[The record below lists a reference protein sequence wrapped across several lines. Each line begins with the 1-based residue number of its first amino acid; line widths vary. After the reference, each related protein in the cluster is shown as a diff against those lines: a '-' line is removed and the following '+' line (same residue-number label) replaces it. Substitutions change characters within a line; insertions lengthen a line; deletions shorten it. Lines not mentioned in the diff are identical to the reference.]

1 VAAESDNPM
10 SEPSSSEGDESS
22 EGLSAELSV
31 DQDADTKVLKDDNQ
45 GPLAVEASYSF
56 MGPIPPPGILAGYNN
71 VIPNGA
77 DRVIK
82 MAEQEQAHRHN
93 IETTI
98 VGKESFEKRVGLVF
112 AFILALSVLGV
123 SSYLLIFT
131 EKSGYGLTVFIIELG
146 GLVWAFLG
154 AKEKRQRD
162 ISEEESAE

>member
-1 VAAESDNPM
+1 MAAESDNPM
-10 SEPSSSEGDESS
+10 SEPSSGESDESS

-131 EKSGYGLTVFIIELG
+131 EKSRYGLTVFIIELG

>member
-1 VAAESDNPM
+1 MPES
-10 SEPSSSEGDESS
+10 SSSEGGESS

-31 DQDADTKVLKDDNQ
+31 DQGADTKVLKDDNQ

-56 MGPIPPPGILAGYNN
+56 MGPIPPPAILAGYND

-77 DRVIK
+77 DRVIR
-82 MAEQEQAHRHN
+82 MAEKEQAHRHD

-98 VGKESFEKRVGLVF
+98 VSKESFEKRVGLVF

-154 AKEKRQRD
+154 AKQKRQRD
-162 ISEEESAE
+162 AGEEGSAE

>member
-10 SEPSSSEGDESS
+10 SEPSSSEGSESS
-22 EGLSAELSV
+22 EGLPVEVSV

-45 GPLAVEASYSF
+45 GPLALEASYSF

-82 MAEQEQAHRHN
+82 MAEKEQAHRHA
-93 IETTI
+93 IESTI

-131 EKSGYGLTVFIIELG
+131 EKSGYGLSVFIIELG

-154 AKEKRQRD
+154 AREKRQRD
-162 ISEEESAE
+162 IIEEESAE

>member
-1 VAAESDNPM
+1 M
-10 SEPSSSEGDESS
+10 SESSSSEGDESS
-22 EGLSAELSV
+22 KGLSAELSV
-31 DQDADTKVLKDDNQ
+31 DQDAGTEVLKDDNQ

-82 MAEQEQAHRHN
+82 MAEKEQAHRHN

-98 VGKESFEKRVGLVF
+98 VGKESFEKRVGLIF

-123 SSYLLIFT
+123 SGYLLIFT

>member
-1 VAAESDNPM
+1 M

-22 EGLSAELSV
+22 EGLSAELYV
-31 DQDADTKVLKDDNQ
+31 DQDAGTKVLKDDNQ

-82 MAEQEQAHRHN
+82 MAEKEQAHRHN

-162 ISEEESAE
+162 ISE

>member
-98 VGKESFEKRVGLVF
+98 VGKEPFEKRVGLVF

>member
-1 VAAESDNPM
+1 MAAESDNPM

-31 DQDADTKVLKDDNQ
+31 DQDADTKVLKDNGQ

-82 MAEQEQAHRHN
+82 MAEKEQAHRHN

-98 VGKESFEKRVGLVF
+98 VSKESFEKRVGLVF

-162 ISEEESAE
+162 ISEEE

>member
-1 VAAESDNPM
+1 MAAESDSPM
-10 SEPSSSEGDESS
+10 SEPSSSDGNESS
-22 EGLSAELSV
+22 EGLSADLSV
-31 DQDADTKVLKDDNQ
+31 DQGAETKVLKDDNQ

-56 MGPIPPPGILAGYNN
+56 MGPIPPPGILAGYNS
-71 VIPNGA
+71 VVPNGA
-77 DRVIK
+77 DRVIR
-82 MAEQEQAHRHN
+82 MAEKEQAHRHN
-93 IETTI
+93 TEANI
-98 VGKESFEKRVGLVF
+98 VNKESFEKRVGLVF

>member
-1 VAAESDNPM
+1 M
-10 SEPSSSEGDESS
+10 SEPSSSDGNESS
-22 EGLSAELSV
+22 EGLSADLSV
-31 DQDADTKVLKDDNQ
+31 DQGAETKVLKDDNQ

-56 MGPIPPPGILAGYNN
+56 MGPIPPPRILAGYNS
-71 VIPNGA
+71 VVPNGA
-77 DRVIK
+77 DRVIR
-82 MAEQEQAHRHN
+82 MAEKEQAHRHN
-93 IETTI
+93 IEANI
-98 VGKESFEKRVGLVF
+98 VNKESFEKRVGLVF

-131 EKSGYGLTVFIIELG
+131 EKSGYGLTVFVIELG

>member
-1 VAAESDNPM
+1 M

>member
-82 MAEQEQAHRHN
+82 MAEKEQAHRHN

-98 VGKESFEKRVGLVF
+98 VGKESFEKRAGLVF

>member
-1 VAAESDNPM
+1 M

-22 EGLSAELSV
+22 EGLSAELCV
-31 DQDADTKVLKDDNQ
+31 DQDAGTKVLKDDNQ

-82 MAEQEQAHRHN
+82 MAEKEQAHRHN

-123 SSYLLIFT
+123 SSYLLVFT

-162 ISEEESAE
+162 ISEEE

>member
-1 VAAESDNPM
+1 M
-10 SEPSSSEGDESS
+10 SEPSSGESDESS

-82 MAEQEQAHRHN
+82 MAEKEQAHRHN

-98 VGKESFEKRVGLVF
+98 VSKESFEKRVGLVF

-154 AKEKRQRD
+154 ARDKRQRD

>member
-1 VAAESDNPM
+1 M

-31 DQDADTKVLKDDNQ
+31 DQDADTKVLKDNGQ

-82 MAEQEQAHRHN
+82 MAEKEQAHRHN

-98 VGKESFEKRVGLVF
+98 VSKESFEKRVGLVF

-162 ISEEESAE
+162 ISEEE

>member
-1 VAAESDNPM
+1 M
-10 SEPSSSEGDESS
+10 SEPSSGESDESS

-154 AKEKRQRD
+154 ARDKRQRD

>member
-1 VAAESDNPM
+1 MAAESDNPM

>member
-1 VAAESDNPM
+1 M

-22 EGLSAELSV
+22 EGLSAELYV
-31 DQDADTKVLKDDNQ
+31 DQDAGTKVLKDDNQ

-82 MAEQEQAHRHN
+82 MAEKEQAHRHN

>member
-1 VAAESDNPM
+1 MAAESDNPM

-22 EGLSAELSV
+22 EGLSAELSA

-82 MAEQEQAHRHN
+82 MAEKEQAHRHN

-98 VGKESFEKRVGLVF
+98 VSKESFEKRVGLVF

-154 AKEKRQRD
+154 ARDKRQRD

>member
-1 VAAESDNPM
+1 
-10 SEPSSSEGDESS
+10 
-22 EGLSAELSV
+22 
-31 DQDADTKVLKDDNQ
+31 
-45 GPLAVEASYSF
+45 

-71 VIPNGA
+71 VIPYGA
-77 DRVIK
+77 DRIIK
-82 MAEQEQAHRHN
+82 MAEKGRAHRHN
-93 IETTI
+93 IETAK
-98 VGKESFEKRVGLVF
+98 VSKESFEKRVGLVF
-112 AFILALSVLGV
+112 AFILALSILGV

>member
-1 VAAESDNPM
+1 M

-123 SSYLLIFT
+123 SSYLLVFT

>member
-1 VAAESDNPM
+1 MAAESDNPM

-31 DQDADTKVLKDDNQ
+31 DQDADTKVLKDNSQ

-82 MAEQEQAHRHN
+82 MAEKEQAHRHN

-162 ISEEESAE
+162 ISEEE

>member
-1 VAAESDNPM
+1 M

-31 DQDADTKVLKDDNQ
+31 DQDADTKVFKDNNQ
-45 GPLAVEASYSF
+45 GPPAVEASYSF

-82 MAEQEQAHRHN
+82 MAEKEQAHRHN

-98 VGKESFEKRVGLVF
+98 IGKESFEKRVGLVF

>member
-1 VAAESDNPM
+1 M
-10 SEPSSSEGDESS
+10 SEPSSSEGSESS
-22 EGLSAELSV
+22 EGLPVEVSV

-45 GPLAVEASYSF
+45 GPLALEASYSF

-82 MAEQEQAHRHN
+82 MAEKEQAHRHA
-93 IETTI
+93 IESTI

-131 EKSGYGLTVFIIELG
+131 EKSGYGLSVFIIELG

-154 AKEKRQRD
+154 AREKRQRD
-162 ISEEESAE
+162 IIEEESAE

>member
-1 VAAESDNPM
+1 M
-10 SEPSSSEGDESS
+10 SEPSSSKGDETS

-31 DQDADTKVLKDDNQ
+31 DQDAETKVLKDDNQ
-45 GPLAVEASYSF
+45 GSLAVEASYSF
-56 MGPIPPPGILAGYNN
+56 MGPIPPPGILAGYND

-77 DRVIK
+77 DRIIK
-82 MAEQEQAHRHN
+82 MAEKEQAHRHN
-93 IETTI
+93 IESTI
-98 VGKESFEKRVGLVF
+98 VDKESFEKRVGLVF

-131 EKSGYGLTVFIIELG
+131 EKSGYGLTVFVIELG

-162 ISEEESAE
+162 ISEEESA